1 MYPELSTDLFYSI
14 PSLPSLCSDIG
25 FTGVHNGENEVLQ
38 AYFQY
43 TKFVGPET
51 QLLHFR
57 RKISNQKKVE
67 ACSFLNNPHS
77 IRNSVNRNIPCFE
90 YFV

>member
-57 RKISNQKKVE
+57 RKICNPLAISI
-67 ACSFLNNPHS
+67 CST
-77 IRNSVNRNIPCFE
+77 
-90 YFV
+90 